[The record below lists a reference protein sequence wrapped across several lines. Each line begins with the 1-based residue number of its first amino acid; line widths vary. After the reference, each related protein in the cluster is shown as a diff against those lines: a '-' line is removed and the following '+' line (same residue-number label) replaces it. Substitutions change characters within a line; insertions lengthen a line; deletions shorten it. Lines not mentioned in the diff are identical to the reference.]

1 MVGLSGFQVTAN
13 APFTPPVP
21 PFPANAADNGLS
33 VDLVSERIVLG
44 NDIAQPGSPAQ
55 LLSAREI
62 ELNGNFLQLI
72 DTPNGIFLQLSF
84 LGYSVFNGAGNL
96 SADVTPGQISIF
108 DNVGGGANVTLLN
121 AGDQVAMRKTSS
133 GFNQCYFEDN
143 GVPLSRLFVMDFTNT
158 LVQLGDTQGSFNGT
172 VATIDDGLGILDLTN
187 TGGTAAFSANGNAG
201 ISGTFAT
208 LTSITITGGIV
219 TAYTP

>member
-1 MVGLSGFQVTAN
+1 MYSLGSFATTAN
-13 APFTPPVP
+13 APFGA
-21 PFPANAADNGLS
+21 PFPSDAADNGLS
-33 VDLVSERIVLG
+33 VDLVSGRIVLG
-44 NDIAQPGSPAQ
+44 NDVGQPGNPAQ
-55 LLSAREI
+55 LLSPREI
-62 ELNGNFLQLI
+62 ELNSNFLQLV
-72 DTPNGIFLQLSF
+72 DTLNGIFLQLSF

-96 SADVTPGQISIF
+96 SADITPGQISVF

-143 GVPLSRLFVMDFTNT
+143 AVPLSRLFVMDFTNT
-158 LVQLGDTQGSFNGT
+158 LLQMGDTQGSFNGA
-172 VATIDDGLGILDLTN
+172 VATLDDGLGTFDFAN
-187 TGGTAAFSANGNAG
+187 TAGTAVYSVNGNSG

-208 LTSITITGGIV
+208 LASITIEGGIV